1 MANTYTQ
8 IQIHAVYAVK
18 HRHALIQKKWQTEL
32 HKYTTGIITNQGHKL
47 LAINSVQDHLHLLIG
62 MRPVQSLSDLME
74 EVKRSSSKWIN
85 EKQLA
90 SHHFNWQAGFG
101 AFSVGSS
108 SIPVVVNY
116 IMNQEEHHRKKTF
129 REEYLELLKEY
140 DINFDERYIFQEP
153 E

>member
-18 HRHALIQKKWQTEL
+18 HRKALIHKKWQTEL
-32 HKYTTGIITNQGHKL
+32 HQYTTGIITNQGHKL
-47 LAINSVQDHLHLLIG
+47 LAVNSVHDHLHLLIG

-74 EVKRSSSKWIN
+74 EVKGSSSKWIN
-85 EKQLA
+85 EKGLT

-101 AFSVGSS
+101 AFSISS
-108 SIPVVVNY
+108 TSVPSVAGY
-116 IMNQEEHHRKKTF
+116 IMNQEEHHKKKSF

-140 DINFDERYIFQEP
+140 DIDFNERYIFADP

>member
-18 HRHALIQKKWQTEL
+18 YRQALIHKKWQNEL
-32 HKYTTGIITNQGHKL
+32 HQYTTGIIKNQGHKL

-74 EVKRSSSKWIN
+74 QVKGGSSKWIN
-85 EKQLA
+85 DKRLTSQ
-90 SHHFNWQAGFG
+90 HFNWQAGFG
-101 AFSVGSS
+101 AFSIGSS
-108 SIPVVVNY
+108 SIHSVANY
-116 IMNQEEHHRKKTF
+116 IMNQEEHHRKKSF
-129 REEYLELLKEY
+129 REEYLELLREF
-140 DINFDERYIFQEP
+140 DIDFDERYVFQEP